1 MHDDLNSGARREIA
15 PRAPAKSQP
24 QDVGVRRDREVEVPI
39 ANGARISKEV
49 QAWLDG
55 DAPEPMLSEAT
66 AKQVELW
73 KQIGTATAARRQVT
87 TPAHIQQAIMAALP
101 NVATVARTEP
111 LPWWRRTM
119 SLSPVVVTA
128 TAAALVAA
136 GAAIGAAMF
145 AR

>member
-1 MHDDLNSGARREIA
+1 MHDELEPGARRDIT
-15 PRAPAKSQP
+15 PRVPPKPQP
-24 QDVGVRRDREVEVPI
+24 QSDVRREREVEVPI

-66 AKQVELW
+66 AKQVDLW
-73 KQIGTATAARRQVT
+73 KQIGTATTARRQVT
-87 TPAHIQQAIMAALP
+87 TPAHVQQAIMAALP
-101 NVATVARTEP
+101 NVARIEP

-119 SLSPVVVTA
+119 TLSPVVVSA

-136 GAAIGAAMF
+136 GAAIGAAIF